1 VDRSREP
8 LPTRVEDTPD
18 LPAAY
23 HDTLDAGLDALGL
36 SLPPAARA
44 AIDGH
49 ARLLLAWTTAI
60 NLTAIREPAEV
71 ARAHVLDSLT
81 ATALLR
87 DRGIDRFAD
96 LGSGGGY
103 PGLPLAA
110 ALPAGRA
117 LLLEPIAK
125 KTRFLT
131 TAIDALGLGGIVEA
145 AAVRAETLAADA
157 RHRGRWPAVTA
168 RAVGS
173 LADLVELAVPLLVPG
188 GVLVA
193 WKRGDIA
200 DEVAAARRALTAL
213 GGGIVEGHPIELAG
227 LTGHRLVVVTGRG
240 STPAAYPRDPATR
253 RRRPW

>member
-1 VDRSREP
+1 MSHPREP
-8 LPTRVEDTPD
+8 LPTRVEDTPE

-23 HDTLDAGLDALGL
+23 HDALDGGLRALGL
-36 SLPPAARA
+36 SLPQAVRA

-60 NLTAIREPAEV
+60 NLTAIRDPAEV

-81 ATALLR
+81 ATAFLR
-87 DRGIDRFAD
+87 DRGIDRFVD

-117 LLLEPIAK
+117 LLLEPITK
-125 KTRFLT
+125 KARFLT
-131 TAIDALGLGGIVEA
+131 TAIDATGLGGTVEA
-145 AAVRAETLAADA
+145 APVRAEALAGDA

-173 LADLVELAVPLLVPG
+173 LADLVELAMPLLAPG

-193 WKRGDIA
+193 WKRGEIA

-213 GGGIVEGHPIELAG
+213 GGGTIEGHPVELAG

-240 STPAAYPRDPATR
+240 QAPAAYPRDPGAR